1 MIEAQKQTTCLL
13 ISQLGHAGSKAWFLL
28 TTLAP
33 GNTLLPETT
42 LTALGVEHR
51 CSKRSA
57 SVLTASVCFDGLTE
71 SLDLC
76 QKFPR
81 MSLSGI

>member
-1 MIEAQKQTTCLL
+1 MWLL

-42 LTALGVEHR
+42 LTALSVEHR

-71 SLDLC
+71 YLDLC
-76 QKFPR
+76 QKFSR
-81 MSLSGI
+81 KRLSGI